1 MFMIAWVS
9 MQKRLN
15 TEDPNVFDTWRALYS
30 ELTDAEQAEFYNDIE
45 KKWPWQQHFHVG
57 YFASAFTGT
66 PVRVLEVGGWKGE
79 LASHMLSR
87 APEISSWKNIEI
99 CSEAVAKTVP
109 MPREG
114 VYTTHIPQAFKW
126 FESPRELDADVFVS
140 AHTIEHFTDQDL
152 WKLLMWADGIPLICL
167 EAPISFGSNN
177 WDGYGGTHILKAG
190 WCEIGVFMETL
201 GYEPIFIHQHA
212 FHYRKK

>member
-1 MFMIAWVS
+1 
-9 MQKRLN
+9 MQKRLD
-15 TEDPNVFDTWRALYS
+15 TEDPKVFDTWRALYDKLS
-30 ELTDAEQAEFYNDIE
+30 DKEQIEFYDDIE
-45 KKWPWQQHFHVG
+45 KKWPWQQHFHVS
-57 YFASAFTGT
+57 YFVPAFTGT

-79 LASHMLSR
+79 LASQMLR
-87 APEISSWKNIEI
+87 LAPWILSWKNIEL
-99 CSEAVAKTVP
+99 CPRAVEKTVP
-109 MPREG
+109 MPVEG
-114 VYTTHIPQAFKW
+114 VYSAEIPDTFKW
-126 FESPRELDADVFVS
+126 FKKKRAIEADVFVS

-190 WCEIGVFMETL
+190 WCEIGVFMEAL
-201 GYEPIFIHQHA
+201 GYEVIFIHQHA